1 MAAVVAFLVSDDAS
15 YVSGE
20 LLVADAGTTI
30 GVTLPQ
36 PEERLPGSVR
46 ANDAATE

>member
-1 MAAVVAFLVSDDAS
+1 MVAFLASADAS

-30 GVTLPQ
+30 GVTLP
-36 PEERLPGSVR
+36 LPGEEWRSLVMQ
-46 ANDAATE
+46 